1 MGRTITS
8 WTTLLF
14 IPLVTMTAF
23 ARKTSSMQS
32 VQIPIIGLIRKLALK
47 PVGVMDTTKQLD
59 VDIALPLRDQQGLD
73 MLLQE
78 LYNPSSSKYQ
88 HYLTPSQFTSQFG
101 PTQETYEALI
111 LYADANGF
119 AITYTDPNRLT
130 VGLRATVGKIQ
141 RAFGVRMMIY
151 KRPGKTSEFYAPDGE
166 PTVDF
171 SYPLAGIFGLSN
183 YFQSQPASLK
193 YSRNATVSGS
203 EGTGSG
209 PNGSFWGL
217 DFQKAYAPGVTI
229 AGEGQAVGL
238 LELYSGFDPTDISTY
253 KTNTGLESNTQIDTH
268 LCGGYGGGLGNYP
281 NEVEDDIEMAL
292 AMAPGLDSIVV
303 FEGDD
308 PTSMNDVL
316 AAMVGDSAI
325 KQLSSS
331 WLAGADYSY
340 FLKMAADGQTFSMPR
355 ETQAHG
361 STTDPIT
368 CQLRSVTLR

>member
-151 KRPGKTSEFYAPDGE
+151 KRPGKTSEFYAPDG
-166 PTVDF
+166 
-171 SYPLAGIFGLSN
+171 
-183 YFQSQPASLK
+183 
-193 YSRNATVSGS
+193 
-203 EGTGSG
+203 
-209 PNGSFWGL
+209 
-217 DFQKAYAPGVTI
+217 
-229 AGEGQAVGL
+229 
-238 LELYSGFDPTDISTY
+238 
-253 KTNTGLESNTQIDTH
+253 
-268 LCGGYGGGLGNYP
+268 
-281 NEVEDDIEMAL
+281 
-292 AMAPGLDSIVV
+292 
-303 FEGDD
+303 
-308 PTSMNDVL
+308 
-316 AAMVGDSAI
+316 
-325 KQLSSS
+325 
-331 WLAGADYSY
+331 
-340 FLKMAADGQTFSMPR
+340 
-355 ETQAHG
+355 
-361 STTDPIT
+361 
-368 CQLRSVTLR
+368 